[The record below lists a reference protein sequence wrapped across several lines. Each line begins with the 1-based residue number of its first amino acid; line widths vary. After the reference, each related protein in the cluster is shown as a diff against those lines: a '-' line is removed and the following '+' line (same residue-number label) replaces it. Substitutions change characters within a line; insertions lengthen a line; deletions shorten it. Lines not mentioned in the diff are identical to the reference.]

1 MLKILHVLTGVA
13 ALILSFVPSLT
24 GAMPLLVQPA
34 ALCLLLLGLLN
45 VQFAAST
52 QLNTN
57 GHARPLLLGASAL
70 LIAAAAIQ
78 AAIVLIPVAS
88 FAGQPATLASL
99 MLAFIAVL
107 LQLATSQTKG
117 KSAGASSRG
126 TGKPRKPQPSQT
138 TAPAAGRETGTVKW
152 FNTSKGFGF
161 ISRDSGD
168 DVFVH
173 FRAIRGEG
181 HRVLVEGQRVE
192 FTIMMRDKGLQAE
205 DVVADQ
211 PSH

>member
-52 QLNTN
+52 QLNTH
-57 GHARPLLLGASAL
+57 GHGRPILFGASAL
-70 LIAAAAIQ
+70 LIAAVAVQ

-107 LQLATSQTKG
+107 LQLATSQTKST
-117 KSAGASSRG
+117 SAGAHRG
-126 TGKPRKPQPSQT
+126 ASKARKVQPNH
-138 TAPAAGRETGTVKW
+138 TAAPTAGRETGTVKW

-181 HRVLVEGQRVE
+181 HRVLAEGQRVE

-205 DVVADQ
+205 DVVAD
-211 PSH
+211 PLNH

>member
-13 ALILSFVPSLT
+13 ALVLSFVPSLT

-52 QLNTN
+52 QMNTN
-57 GHARPLLLGASAL
+57 SHARPLLFGASAL
-70 LIAAAAIQ
+70 LIAAVTVQ

-88 FAGQPATLASL
+88 FAGQPATLVSL

-107 LQLATSQTKG
+107 LQLATSQTKST
-117 KSAGASSRG
+117 SAGAHRG
-126 TGKPRKPQPSQT
+126 ASKARKVQPNH
-138 TAPAAGRETGTVKW
+138 TAAPTAGRETGTVKW

-181 HRVLVEGQRVE
+181 HRVLAEGQRVE

-205 DVVADQ
+205 DVVAD
-211 PSH
+211 PLNH

>member
-1 MLKILHVLTGVA
+1 MLKITHVLTGVI
-13 ALILSFVPSLT
+13 ALVLSLVPSLN
-24 GAMPLLVQPA
+24 GGLPLLLQPD

-45 VQFAAST
+45 VQFASST
-52 QLNTN
+52 QRNFDERS
-57 GHARPLLLGASAL
+57 RPVLLGVSIL
-70 LIAAAAIQ
+70 LIAAVAIQ
-78 AAIVLIPVAS
+78 AAILLTPITAI
-88 FAGQPATLASL
+88 ANQPATLASL

-107 LQLATSQTKG
+107 LHLAIAQSRNEPAAGRNPSSNVRKSQNTR
-117 KSAGASSRG
+117 AAA
-126 TGKPRKPQPSQT
+126 PS
-138 TAPAAGRETGTVKW
+138 AGRETGTVKW

-168 DVFVH
+168 DIFVH

-205 DVVADQ
+205 DVVATQ
-211 PSH
+211 ASY

>member
-52 QLNTN
+52 QLNTY
-57 GHARPLLLGASAL
+57 GHGRPILFGASAL
-70 LIAAAAIQ
+70 LIAAVPVQ

-107 LQLATSQTKG
+107 LQLATSQTKST
-117 KSAGASSRG
+117 SAGAHRG
-126 TGKPRKPQPSQT
+126 ASKARKVQPSHAA
-138 TAPAAGRETGTVKW
+138 APTAGRETGTVKW

-205 DVVADQ
+205 DVVAD
-211 PSH
+211 PLNH

>member
-57 GHARPLLLGASAL
+57 GHGRPILFGASAL
-70 LIAAAAIQ
+70 LIAAVAAQ

-107 LQLATSQTKG
+107 LQLATSQTKST
-117 KSAGASSRG
+117 SAGAHRG
-126 TGKPRKPQPSQT
+126 ASKARKVQPNH
-138 TAPAAGRETGTVKW
+138 TAAPTAGRETGTVKW

-181 HRVLVEGQRVE
+181 HRVLAEGQRVE

-205 DVVADQ
+205 DVVAD
-211 PSH
+211 PLNH